1 MGWKEPKSI
10 CFFFIYKTDTVCV
23 CVCTILRQST
33 ANLFLPLQLSLFLRL
48 PRDFETRRFDFT
60 GGVFTLNEHP
70 PFLLKNKVLY
80 SFHSMKSV
88 VSYTE
93 ELQWAFTKNKKTWSL
108 IWLSLLKM
116 CWGFYFILLE
126 GTVYCRE
133 TDKKKGWGQRQNTK
147 DMRQLK
153 REGTWPQSTDSN
165 CLFPSPQ
172 KEEKKNLI
180 HVVYYL

>member
-1 MGWKEPKSI
+1 M
-10 CFFFIYKTDTVCV
+10 FFFYLQNGYSVCVCV

-48 PRDFETRRFDFT
+48 PRDFETRRFDFK

-126 GTVYCRE
+126 GTVLQRDRQE
-133 TDKKKGWGQRQNTK
+133 KKKAEANVKIQKTCDSWKEKERDLNPPI
-147 DMRQLK
+147 RIVSFHPLK
-153 REGTWPQSTDSN
+153 KKKKKT
-165 CLFPSPQ
+165 LFTSFIIY
-172 KEEKKNLI
+172 K
-180 HVVYYL
+180 